1 MQSDQ
6 KAIGVTFVTL
16 VLLGG
21 LILLFAGYTV
31 LNVPSMLDGGDS
43 TAKGSHTVGS
53 TARQSYATT
62 GTAHAAHAAQQAAH
76 YRQRNIALTL
86 QIETYQKQ
94 IDRLTKRAAAAS
106 TETPGLAEPT
116 VSSVELEPAVPGEDD
131 DLPQS
136 DPVAQLLELNRELA
150 SMRTSLT
157 NSQDTS
163 EDLLAQKLALEAEI
177 DTLEDTLTLLEE
189 INQSA
194 DDTSVRRR
202 QLSIQAAAATFARM
216 EESAIPYL
224 IECLAGE
231 DVEIQIWG
239 ADVLGRIGPDA
250 STAVPDLRRLQD
262 SQNANLRLAIGRA
275 LESILD
281 D

>member
-6 KAIGVTFVTL
+6 KAIGITFVTL

-21 LILLFAGYTV
+21 IILLFAGYTV
-31 LNVPSMLDGGDS
+31 LNVPSMLDGGDP
-43 TAKGSHTVGS
+43 AQKGSSAAGAV
-53 TARQSYATT
+53 ARQSYAST
-62 GTAHAAHAAQQAAH
+62 GSAHAAQQAAH

-86 QIETYQKQ
+86 KIESYQKQ
-94 IDRLTKRAAAAS
+94 INRLTARATAVS
-106 TETPGLAEPT
+106 TETPGLTKPT
-116 VSSVELEPAVPGEDD
+116 VSSVELEPATSGEDGN
-131 DLPQS
+131 LPQS
-136 DPVAQLLELNRELA
+136 DLAAQLLELNRELA
-150 SMRTSLT
+150 GMRTSLT
-157 NSQDTS
+157 SSQDTS
-163 EDLLAQKLALEAEI
+163 EDLLAQKLDLEAEI
-177 DTLEDTLTLLEE
+177 DTLEENLALLEE

-194 DDTSVRRR
+194 GDTSARRR

-224 IECLAGE
+224 IECLDGE

-250 STAVPDLRRLQD
+250 SRAVPDLRRLQG
-262 SQNANLRLAIGRA
+262 SQSASLRLAIDRA

>member
-43 TAKGSHTVGS
+43 TAKGSHTVGA

-62 GTAHAAHAAQQAAH
+62 GTAHAAQQAAH

-136 DPVAQLLELNRELA
+136 DPVAQLVELNRELA

-157 NSQDTS
+157 NSQNTS

-177 DTLEDTLTLLEE
+177 DTLEDPLTLLEE

-224 IECLAGE
+224 IECLDGE

-250 STAVPDLRRLQD
+250 SRAVPDLRRLQD
-262 SQNANLRLAIGRA
+262 SQNASLRLAIGRA

>member
-21 LILLFAGYTV
+21 IILLFAGYTV
-31 LNVPSMLDGGDS
+31 LNVPSMLDGGASAKKDS
-43 TAKGSHTVGS
+43 STVGAV
-53 TARQSYATT
+53 ARQSYAST
-62 GTAHAAHAAQQAAH
+62 GTAHAAQQAAH

-86 QIETYQKQ
+86 QIEAYQKQ
-94 IDRLTKRAAAAS
+94 IDRLTARAAAVS
-106 TETPGLAEPT
+106 TETPGLEEPP
-116 VSSVELEPAVPGEDD
+116 VSSVELSPGVPAEDD

-136 DPVAQLLELNRELA
+136 DLAAQLLELNRELA
-150 SMRTSLT
+150 SMRISWT

-163 EDLLAQKLALEAEI
+163 EDLLAQKLDLEAEI
-177 DTLEDTLTLLEE
+177 ETLEDNLALLEE

-194 DDTSVRRR
+194 GDASARRR

-224 IECLAGE
+224 IECLDGE
-231 DVEIQIWG
+231 DVDIQIWG

-250 STAVPDLRRLQD
+250 SAAVPDLRRLQG
-262 SQNANLRLAIGRA
+262 SQNASLRLAIDMA
-275 LESILD
+275 LASILD

>member
-31 LNVPSMLDGGDS
+31 LNLPSMLDGGDS
-43 TAKGSHTVGS
+43 TAKGSHTVGP
-53 TARQSYATT
+53 TPRQSYATT
-62 GTAHAAHAAQQAAH
+62 GTAHAAQQAAH

-86 QIETYQKQ
+86 QIESYQKQ
-94 IDRLTKRAAAAS
+94 IERLNARAAAAS
-106 TETPGLAEPT
+106 TETAGLEEPN
-116 VSSVELEPAVPGEDD
+116 VSSVRLETAVPGEDD
-131 DLPQS
+131 DLPQFE
-136 DPVAQLLELNRELA
+136 PVTQLLELNRELA
-150 SMRTSLT
+150 SMRTLLT

-163 EDLLAQKLALEAEI
+163 EDLLAQKLSLEAEI
-177 DTLEDTLTLLEE
+177 DKLEDNLALLEE

-194 DDTSVRRR
+194 DDASLRRR

-224 IECLAGE
+224 IECLDGE
-231 DVEIQIWG
+231 DVDIQIWG

-262 SQNANLRLAIGRA
+262 SQNAGLRLAIDRA
-275 LESILD
+275 LEAILD